1 MEKLYTSH
9 KELNYEG
16 MMEYHK
22 YLDKC
27 ADVVADVLYAIDKA
41 IKAGSRHEKEMLV
54 LAFQSFPKEIK
65 SFLEEYAGVV
75 TAGDFILYARGCFLL
90 IRSYSRSK

>member
-1 MEKLYTSH
+1 MKKLYTSY

-16 MMEYHK
+16 MVEYSK

-27 ADVVADVLYAIDKA
+27 ADIVADVLEGIYSAIR
-41 IKAGSRHEKEMLV
+41 AGSRHEKEMLI
-54 LAFQSFPKEIK
+54 LAFQSFPEEIK

-75 TAGDFILYARGCFLL
+75 TAGDFILYARGYFL
-90 IRSYSRSK
+90 SR

>member
-1 MEKLYTSH
+1 METLYTSY
-9 KELNYEG
+9 KELNYES

-41 IKAGSRHEKEMLV
+41 VKAGSRNEKEMLV
-54 LAFQSFPKEIK
+54 LAFDSFPKEIK
-65 SFLEEYAGVV
+65 SFLEEYVEV
-75 TAGDFILYARGCFLL
+75 KTREDFILYARGYFL
-90 IRSYSRSK
+90 SR